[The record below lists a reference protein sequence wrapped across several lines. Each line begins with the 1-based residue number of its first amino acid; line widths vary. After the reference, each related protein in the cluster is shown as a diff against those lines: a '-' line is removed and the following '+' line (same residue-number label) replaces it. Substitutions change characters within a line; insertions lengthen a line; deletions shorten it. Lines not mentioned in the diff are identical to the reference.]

1 VDEDATERLGAEV
14 RSAVSRVYS
23 RFRSERA
30 TGELGD
36 AAVGV
41 LAQLLKHGPSSL
53 SELSERARVTPGSMS
68 QTVNRLAAGG
78 YLVRGRDLADGRR
91 VLFTATPEG
100 LATAAAARG
109 RGRAWLN
116 ARLDELDVDD
126 RAVLAHAA
134 RILAKIADS

>member
-41 LAQLLKHGPSSL
+41 LAQLLKHGTSAL

-78 YLVRGRDLADGRR
+78 YLVRGRDPADGRR

-100 LATAAAARG
+100 LATATAARS

-116 ARLDELDVDD
+116 ARLDELDPDD
-126 RAVLAHAA
+126 RAVLARAA